1 MTKKFILSG
10 LSGQEFQG
18 YAVFQPEGHDNKD
31 GNWNNISY
39 ENNNNQ
45 DSWNKSRLE
54 TKRKN
59 SIKSNNYSN
68 YIYRVEG
75 YENQAFD
82 KSTDIINAIETHAT
96 LAEKMV
102 HANLAKE
109 ERKPDG
115 DQLTLAGFGKEEPS
129 PVAERMCYDGISIGK
144 TNPVPKLVSAILAK
158 EEPMPAMPEVERM
171 YNLKRYET
179 KQDVNFKT
187 QAAASNLAKEFE
199 RLAETIL
206 QRAAYDIIEFQKQ
219 VTVSISAT
227 ECNIRKSASDTKETN
242 PALEV
247 RQQEKESKPRKLT
260 WTMTETELFEKDTHL
275 VEADEQATL
284 SNLNRRLLLDETPS
298 TDVGQ
303 EKIAQVRGKRS
314 VHKLTDFN
322 EVLLMKSR
330 WLEPTKNNVIE
341 KTFAPD
347 SVTLAERNARVEIDM
362 ENDNEKKNQKKI
374 PGETDIRKDC
384 DILDNVKHSEAARAE
399 DLSARIGSAGKPET
413 MNLPETA
420 GIRFETNGS
429 MNSACSSETT
439 SSMKSLCGSEI
450 PSVVEMETVRHLE
463 SFLGSERTSESEEV
477 DRSDSGSEFETASE
491 SEMSSRSEV
500 SGKLEASSSFET
512 ESRRKGMEKAR
523 KRKERRK
530 ERGIE
535 KNDRIGNVIHGCR
548 TRVDT
553 AGSPSIKEEPKG

>member
-1 MTKKFILSG
+1 MG
-10 LSGQEFQG
+10 LAGQEFQG

-31 GNWNNISY
+31 GNWNNKSY
-39 ENNNNQ
+39 ENNNNNQ

-59 SIKSNNYSN
+59 SIKSSNYSK

-82 KSTDIINAIETHAT
+82 KSTEKINTIETHAT

-102 HANLAKE
+102 LAKE
-109 ERKPDG
+109 ESKPDIY
-115 DQLTLAGFGKEEPS
+115 QLTPAGIDKEESS
-129 PVAERMCYDGISIGK
+129 PVAERMCYDGISNGK
-144 TNPVPKLVSAILAK
+144 TNPVSKLVSAILAK
-158 EEPMPAMPEVERM
+158 EEAIPAMPEVERT

-179 KQDVNFKT
+179 KQDVNSKT
-187 QAAASNLAKEFE
+187 HAAASNLAKEFE

-227 ECNIRKSASDTKETN
+227 ECNIRKSSASDTKETN

-247 RQQEKESKPRKLT
+247 QQQEKESKPRKRT
-260 WTMTETELFEKDTHL
+260 WTMTETELFEKDKHL

-298 TDVGQ
+298 TDVDQ
-303 EKIAQVRGKRS
+303 EKIVQVRGKRS
-314 VHKLTDFN
+314 AKKITDFN

-330 WLEPTKNNVIE
+330 WLEPTNNNVIE
-341 KTFAPD
+341 NTFAPD
-347 SVTLAERNARVEIDM
+347 SITLRERNARVEIDT
-362 ENDNEKKNQKKI
+362 ENDNEKKNQEKI

-384 DILDNVKHSEAARAE
+384 DLLDNVKHSEVKRAE

-413 MNLPETA
+413 MNLSETA
-420 GIRFETNGS
+420 HIRSETNDS
-429 MNSACSSETT
+429 MKSACSSETT
-439 SSMKSLCGSEI
+439 SSMKSLCGSENT
-450 PSVVEMETVRHLE
+450 SVAETVRHLE
-463 SFLGSERTSESEEV
+463 SLLGSERTNESEEV
-477 DRSDSGSEFETASE
+477 DRSDSNSEFETASE
-491 SEMSSRSEV
+491 SEMSSRSEA
-500 SGKLEASSSFET
+500 SGKMEAEKFFGT
-512 ESRRKGMEKAR
+512 DSRAKGMVKVR
-523 KRKERRK
+523 KRKDKRNGRCK
-530 ERGIE
+530 E
-535 KNDRIGNVIHGCR
+535 KNDGMGNVIHGCR

-553 AGSPSIKEEPKG
+553 AGAPYIKKEPMG